1 MKNEKIIEAWDKMK
15 PSEETKQQ
23 IFNETIR
30 KHQRR
35 SKVSLFKLLKP
46 TRILATALSIVLIV
60 GLFGIQTIIA
70 FIGGLFFTPGV
81 GITHEPTIYEGL
93 EAPVDIETEYGLM
106 TLRFVTKIT
115 SNGTSSL
122 GLQLCSVDI
131 LAHKVVDGDYPIY
144 LTISADG
151 ETIISDAETNWT
163 ASWGDLGSQTKNF
176 VSYMYI
182 CGDFPDVSEF
192 DLTILGVTTHISLT
206 EQPDNYALSKENNNI
221 TLVAY
226 RFSGVTNMIAVDVFD
241 SSEGAD
247 DYNVFGYT
255 NLWEKYYGEN
265 GEKIRGGS
273 GFGTHNPESPLNYQI
288 NDLYE
293 NEISVKSIASD
304 GVRVSYIRKEP
315 LAVEIPVPKDGETIQ
330 TDIEIPIGSYTYRI
344 TEVRREGDIISY
356 KNNSCMV
363 LSKNYPDDSH
373 IGLYRFIGIPTDHK
387 SPEWEQA
394 VANNESFIQY
404 MSFVY
409 DVNSDVSKS
418 QPQMIGGEIWDFDQ
432 DAETLTFY
440 FKEACVIQFGD
451 FDIEFN

>member
-1 MKNEKIIEAWDKMK
+1 MKNEKIIQAWDKMK

-23 IFNETIR
+23 ILNETIK
-30 KHQRR
+30 KHEKGKRI
-35 SKVSLFKLLKP
+35 SLIRP
-46 TRILATALSIVLIV
+46 RRILALAVSIAIIV
-60 GLFGIQTIIA
+60 GLFSMQAIVA

-81 GITHEPTIYEGL
+81 GITRNPPVYEGL

-131 LAHKVVDGDYPIY
+131 PAQKVVDGDYPIY
-144 LTISADG
+144 LTISAND
-151 ETIISDAETNWT
+151 EPIVSDAETNWY
-163 ASWGDLGSQTKNF
+163 AIGGDRGSQTKNF

-226 RFSGVTNMIAVDVFD
+226 RFSGVTNMIAIDVFD

-265 GEKIRGGS
+265 GEEIRGGS

-293 NEISVKSIASD
+293 NEIPVKSIASD
-304 GVRVSYIRKEP
+304 SVRIYYNRKEP
-315 LAVEIPVPKDGETIQ
+315 LSVEIPVPKDGETIQ
-330 TDIEIPIGSYTYRI
+330 TNIEIPIGTHTYRI
-344 TEVRREGDIISY
+344 TEVRREGDIIY
-356 KNNSCMV
+356 YENNSCEV
-363 LSKNYPDDSH
+363 LLEKSH
-373 IGLYRFIGIPTDHK
+373 NDMDIGYTVKGIPEK
-387 SPEWEQA
+387 NSAEWEQA
-394 VANNESFIQY
+394 IANGEAFIQY
-404 MSFVY
+404 ISIGHDGDW
-409 DVNSDVSKS
+409 DVNKSK
-418 QPQMIGGEIWDFDQ
+418 MGGGEIWDFDEN
-432 DAETLTFY
+432 AETLTFY
-440 FKEACVIQFGD
+440 FSGATVIQFGD